1 MSETL
6 YEVIVQRDVMATMRD
21 GVRLAADIYLPAQN
35 GEPLPGKHPAL
46 LHRTQYDKTAVERGI
61 GWCRW
66 FAERGYVAILQDSRG
81 TFESEGVTNFFIPEA
96 EDGFDTL
103 EWIGRQTWSN
113 GQVGNWGIS
122 WAGWTQTAMAA
133 LGPPNQG
140 TLVPTFSG
148 SNAYTSTI
156 RQGGAFE
163 LRLMG
168 AAFWVSAFNRN
179 RGLKQEPFVDPALNL
194 SPVRIS
200 DWLTRLPIR
209 RGQTQLSLVP
219 NYEDWLLEIMTR
231 SDYDEYW
238 KHPSFAPEEHW
249 DNFPDWPMLFV
260 GGWYDPYTRA
270 VFENFLGLSALKKGP
285 VRVLIGPWTHANDSP
300 ERVYAGDAEFGG
312 EAAVDFKETHR
323 RWFDQ
328 WMRGVENGVRE
339 EAPIRLFVMGGGEG
353 YRTLSGRLM
362 HGGRWRDEHEW
373 PLARTQFT
381 PFYIHADG
389 SLDASVQSETESS
402 TTYTFDPED
411 PVPTIGGQLSA
422 FYELTDLPP
431 GIADPAVLP
440 RQARVRDIVAA
451 GGYDQTE
458 DPRFFGCS
466 PPFLP
471 LGSRRD
477 VLVYQTEP
485 LAEDV
490 EVTGPIEVVLWVSS
504 SAPDTDFTAKLIDSY
519 PPNMHYPYGFNLNLT
534 DSIIRLRYRHGDG
547 KADPLPP
554 GEVACIKII
563 LLPTSN
569 LFAAGHRIRLDISSS
584 NFPRFDANP
593 NTGEPLLQHRRKAPA
608 DNTVFHDALR
618 PSHVLLPVI
627 PR

>member
-21 GVRLAADIYLPAQN
+21 GVRLAADIYLPARN

-300 ERVYAGDAEFGG
+300 ERVYAGDAEFGARRRSTSRKPTG
-312 EAAVDFKETHR
+312 AGSTSGCAALRMASGKK
-323 RWFDQ
+323 
-328 WMRGVENGVRE
+328 
-339 EAPIRLFVMGGGEG
+339 L
-353 YRTLSGRLM
+353 LSGSLL
-362 HGGRWRDEHEW
+362 WAA
-373 PLARTQFT
+373 ARAT
-381 PFYIHADG
+381 
-389 SLDASVQSETESS
+389 
-402 TTYTFDPED
+402 
-411 PVPTIGGQLSA
+411 
-422 FYELTDLPP
+422 
-431 GIADPAVLP
+431 
-440 RQARVRDIVAA
+440 
-451 GGYDQTE
+451 
-458 DPRFFGCS
+458 
-466 PPFLP
+466 
-471 LGSRRD
+471 
-477 VLVYQTEP
+477 
-485 LAEDV
+485 
-490 EVTGPIEVVLWVSS
+490 
-504 SAPDTDFTAKLIDSY
+504 AP
-519 PPNMHYPYGFNLNLT
+519 
-534 DSIIRLRYRHGDG
+534 
-547 KADPLPP
+547 
-554 GEVACIKII
+554 
-563 LLPTSN
+563 
-569 LFAAGHRIRLDISSS
+569 
-584 NFPRFDANP
+584 
-593 NTGEPLLQHRRKAPA
+593 
-608 DNTVFHDALR
+608 
-618 PSHVLLPVI
+618 
-627 PR
+627 

>member
-21 GVRLAADIYLPAQN
+21 GVRLAADIYLPALN
-35 GEPLPGKHPAL
+35 GEPLPGEHPAL

-270 VFENFLGLSALKKGP
+270 VFENFRGLSALKKGP

-362 HGGRWRDEHEW
+362 HGGQWRDEHEW

-381 PFYIHADG
+381 PFHIHADG
-389 SLDASVQSETESS
+389 SLDASAPSETESS
-402 TTYTFDPED
+402 TTYTFDPDD

-485 LAEDV
+485 LAG
-490 EVTGPIEVVLWVSS
+490 T
-504 SAPDTDFTAKLIDSY
+504 
-519 PPNMHYPYGFNLNLT
+519 
-534 DSIIRLRYRHGDG
+534 LRSRGRSRSCSG
-547 KADPLPP
+547 CRPA
-554 GEVACIKII
+554 
-563 LLPTSN
+563 LPTRTS
-569 LFAAGHRIRLDISSS
+569 
-584 NFPRFDANP
+584 
-593 NTGEPLLQHRRKAPA
+593 
-608 DNTVFHDALR
+608 LR
-618 PSHVLLPVI
+618 S
-627 PR
+627 